1 MSFGFGAGVYCK
13 SPRVGN
19 YYPLG
24 KYASAFQAEI
34 YAINACLGE
43 NLKMEIENSRMVIL
57 SDSQVA
63 IKALSTNSIS
73 SELVKECLSNL
84 NALTKHNQVVIGW
97 VPGRKGVPGNE
108 AADKLA
114 REGST
119 TPPLGPEP
127 AVGISSSLPK
137 GAVHRWMYKRHCE

>member
-1 MSFGFGAGVYCK
+1 MISDRIT
-13 SPRVGN
+13 RVKN
-19 YYPLG
+19 TRL
-24 KYASAFQAEI
+24 
-34 YAINACLGE
+34 
-43 NLKMEIENSRMVIL
+43 VIL

-97 VPGRKGVPGNE
+97 VPGHKVVPGNE
-108 AADKLA
+108 AANKLA

-119 TPPLGPEP
+119 TPL
-127 AVGISSSLPK
+127 
-137 GAVHRWMYKRHCE
+137 